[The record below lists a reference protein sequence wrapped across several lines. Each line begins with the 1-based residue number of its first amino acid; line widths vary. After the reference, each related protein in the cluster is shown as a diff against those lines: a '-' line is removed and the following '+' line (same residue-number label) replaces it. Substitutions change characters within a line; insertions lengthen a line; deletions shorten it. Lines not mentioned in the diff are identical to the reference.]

1 MAERS
6 LYYNQRLPEPAQ
18 DISLLSPRQR
28 QLLVEDYQR
37 RINPPPP
44 QVPQK
49 PRGALHNMAQNLLLD
64 PVMESIGLKES
75 LEDQYTKAQIAA
87 LERVHQTSLSEETD
101 EARNLLRLIDI
112 EGLTPTQRRLVAAAP
127 QDERAELVAG
137 FTLPSGQLPS
147 GSVVD
152 TAIGGSRTVVHT
164 PDLEKIHAD
173 IDNTYETARANIRN
187 SLALNQSMDQLVD
200 LMNIGVE
207 TGTGQTWIDAAKGFA
222 RTWGMSVNEE
232 QLGNQE
238 AFLGLAVQSIIPQI
252 KQLGSQPTD
261 KDVELVF
268 QGAPNLQ
275 KTERGNRI
283 LIEAARIKLERD
295 KARWDVLSEWVRNP
309 ANAQMIEK
317 NPRLA
322 RYQIDALLLDM
333 EVTNPL
339 FGREGRTLLSRME
352 SLNANEDDEAR
363 MNRHSKRTGDN

>member
-1 MAERS
+1 M
-6 LYYNQRLPEPAQ
+6 
-18 DISLLSPRQR
+18 
-28 QLLVEDYQR
+28 
-37 RINPPPP
+37 
-44 QVPQK
+44 
-49 PRGALHNMAQNLLLD
+49 
-64 PVMESIGLKES
+64 
-75 LEDQYTKAQIAA
+75 
-87 LERVHQTSLSEETD
+87 
-101 EARNLLRLIDI
+101 
-112 EGLTPTQRRLVAAAP
+112 
-127 QDERAELVAG
+127 
-137 FTLPSGQLPS
+137 
-147 GSVVD
+147 
-152 TAIGGSRTVVHT
+152 
-164 PDLEKIHAD
+164 
-173 IDNTYETARANIRN
+173 
-187 SLALNQSMDQLVD
+187 
-200 LMNIGVE
+200 
-207 TGTGQTWIDAAKGFA
+207 
-222 RTWGMSVNEE
+222 
-232 QLGNQE
+232 
-238 AFLGLAVQSIIPQI
+238 GLAVQSIIPQI